1 MRTRKEDRMGNLPK
15 PNSVIELRTS
25 LDTDFFRL
33 WCVFLRPVL
42 NLTDRETDVV
52 ACFLKHRF
60 ELEKSISDQGILD
73 EVLMGNATKRKVM
86 EELHMTQA
94 HLYVILSNLKKK
106 RILNGNSLHPR
117 LIPTI
122 RKDDKSGYYQ
132 LLILFRL

>member
-1 MRTRKEDRMGNLPK
+1 MKSLPK
-15 PNSVIELRTS
+15 PNSVIEIKTG

-52 ACFLKHRF
+52 ACLLKHRF
-60 ELEKSISDQGILD
+60 ELGKSISDPKILD
-73 EVLMGNATKRKVM
+73 SVLMSNEIKKAVI

-94 HLYVILSNLKKK
+94 HLYVILSNLKRKK
-106 RILNGNSLHPR
+106 ILNGNSLHPR
-117 LIPTI
+117 LIPSI

-132 LLILFRL
+132 LLILFKL